1 VVRILFYIYIYIKK
15 EYISDIARFYVEP
28 PTFIKDDDCGA
39 AFTFLA
45 HSVVVVCGKLSRH

>member
-1 VVRILFYIYIYIKK
+1 VVRILFYIFKKKKK